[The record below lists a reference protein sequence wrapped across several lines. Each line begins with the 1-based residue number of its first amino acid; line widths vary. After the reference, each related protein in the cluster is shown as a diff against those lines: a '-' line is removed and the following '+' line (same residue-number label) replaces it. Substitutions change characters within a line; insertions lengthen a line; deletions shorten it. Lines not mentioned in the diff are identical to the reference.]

1 MAEINIERKKS
12 IWPWIIAA
20 LIAAL
25 LIWAAVE
32 FFDRDEQVDDAAGA
46 VTADQTAA
54 APAAVAP
61 ATTEPVAPD
70 AAATG
75 TAPAAGVAAGADG
88 FAGTY
93 ISDSMQ
99 LSLTADGAYVMQES
113 AAGEG
118 RGTWTRD
125 ATANALHLKPADG
138 SQDRYF
144 RIEGPGTLIPLN
156 PDGQPAAQMAPLN
169 RRATQ

>member
-25 LIWAAVE
+25 LIWAAME
-32 FFDRDEQVDDAAGA
+32 FFDRDEPVDDTVGA

-70 AAATG
+70 AAAIAAAG
-75 TAPAAGVAAGADG
+75 TTPAAGTEG

-118 RGTWTRD
+118 RGTWIHE
-125 ATANALHLKPADG
+125 ANANALHLKPADG

-144 RIEGPGTLIPLN
+144 RVEGPGTLIPLN